1 MGKGKWFLLLS
12 IFFLLHDVT
21 FSSTAAAINYPLTQ
35 IKVNPDCPDKF
46 FKKIYDSICFGL
58 SVYRLDAIKGCSKE
72 DLIKNLGNVILN
84 SSVRFDLENIDII
97 KKGWTRYSPFSID
110 NKNFIMRI
118 FLTDEKLYQP
128 DAPVLYEGSIESPAV
143 TFQVL
148 PSLNEILSDRKIKP
162 HKTYSSFEVARSS

>member
-1 MGKGKWFLLLS
+1 MSKRKWFLLLA

-21 FSSTAAAINYPLTQ
+21 FSSTATAINYPLTQ

-84 SSVRFDLENIDII
+84 PSIRFDLENIDII
-97 KKGWTRYSPFSID
+97 KKGWTRYYPFSID
-110 NKNFIMRI
+110 SKNFIMRI
-118 FLTDEKLYQP
+118 FLTEEKLYQP
-128 DAPVLYEGSIESPAV
+128 DAPVLYEGSIVNPAV

-148 PSLNEILSDRKIKP
+148 PSLNEILADCKIKP
-162 HKTYSSFEVARSS
+162 TRIYSTRLVDSSS